1 MQIDEYLGR
10 ARAFD
15 GSDLHLTKELPPI
28 MRQNGSLR
36 PLPDAPVLGED
47 AVEALIGE
55 LCGREGI
62 SFGPGTDDAD
72 FCYHDETGR
81 RYRVNLYHQNGGP
94 GRRDPPFAGGAA
106 HHRKPRAAE
115 GV

>member
-36 PLPDAPVLGED
+36 HCPTRPSS
-47 AVEALIGE
+47 
-55 LCGREGI
+55 GR
-62 SFGPGTDDAD
+62 T
-72 FCYHDETGR
+72 R
-81 RYRVNLYHQNGGP
+81 
-94 GRRDPPFAGGAA
+94 
-106 HHRKPRAAE
+106 
-115 GV
+115 